1 VITEPERMI
10 SILKSTRKSGFVCI
24 TLLSAVVAIRTG
36 LLRRPQYTVNFV
48 AHGTDVNKRISIHP
62 QGILD
67 MDDGMRTV
75 SREFEFHD
83 APIPSIRIW
92 KILRRSLIPISR
104 WARFSQPQ
112 KSNCVI
118 FR

>member
-1 VITEPERMI
+1 MI

-62 QGILD
+62 QSILD
-67 MDDGMRTV
+67 MGHGLPAV
-75 SREFEFHD
+75 SREFEFHH
-83 APIPSIRIW
+83 APIPTIWIW
-92 KILRRSLIPISR
+92 KI
-104 WARFSQPQ
+104 
-112 KSNCVI
+112 
-118 FR
+118 